1 MRFQISAAV
10 VVALLIVAAPLLGQ
24 TSDSA
29 DKRAGSWFNNDRDVY
44 VERTKTLDGPD
55 LDAWVM
61 ATTTTFVFKRDEL
74 YFVMPTFDPLWDAKT
89 NKMLPGAVAKFA
101 KRLEQLPVTA
111 VEDWEKLTGADA
123 IYAATSLIAENTL
136 FPREKFDASRFQSFK
151 AKYSK

>member
-1 MRFQISAAV
+1 MRLQVSAAV
-10 VVALLIVAAPLLGQ
+10 VALLTLAAAVFGQ

-29 DKRAGSWFNNDRDVY
+29 DQRAGSWFNNDRNVY
-44 VERTKTLDGPD
+44 IERTKTLDGPD

-61 ATTTTFVFKRDEL
+61 ATTMTFVFKRDEL

-89 NKMLPGAVAKFA
+89 NKIVPGAVAKFA
-101 KRLEQLPVTA
+101 KRLEQLPVAA

-123 IYAATSLIAENTL
+123 VYAATSLIAENTL
-136 FPREKFDASRFQSFK
+136 FPREKFDASRFESFK